1 MHKRGG
7 VNSTLVFWKNTVIF
21 FLFCYN
27 YSTLICVDYYKRIR
41 KNMRGEISLKL
52 LKRAASLILV
62 LAVIIGLFPMM
73 RLFTYAAAP
82 TVGEKVLHGMYSA
95 DAVTIDGELSESGYQ
110 RSIFLSQTLKV
121 SVLWDWKNIYL
132 AFSDTA
138 APAVSELKVNGMA
151 VSVAGT
157 AGATAREIQIPL
169 LSVGITKPDLTEG
182 YALSFKI
189 GEVTWEGKLVFDT
202 AGYSPIQNNKVYYS
216 AVASADKYSVTLDSA
231 ATGQNANRSLCNF
244 KAPQLQSS
252 VEKPTI
258 VELDVTVNNMPDN
271 VTSIGEKKD
280 RQFIVG
286 GFAMAIRDED
296 TTLNSS
302 NYGSEALLV
311 GLCKENG
318 ELKLVHYTN
327 GAFVTAPVEQVPG
340 NLYHLRMEY
349 RYAADG
355 SVGAKYF
362 VNDKV
367 VAEAENVKCTDG
379 SFATKDTNIIQ
390 MITRA
395 ADATPE
401 NRVNVVV
408 SNLSVTKPQA
418 VEAPAGVGDNFLFAS
433 YSADPVTV
441 DGKLTEAAWRQDIPM
456 TSDLS
461 IGAIWDWHNL
471 YLSISSARGSRPS
484 SLTELKVNGVAV
496 HTAGTDGTG
505 CREFQIPLASVG
517 IEDISFA
524 KTYPIKLILDGKTWE
539 GELVFDTSNYA
550 RIQNNKVYY
559 SAVASADKY
568 SVTLDSAAT
577 GNNANRSLCNFKAP
591 LLQSSVENPSIVELD
606 ITVNNMPDNSELT
619 GKTREFCVGGVG
631 LAIRDE
637 DTTLNSSNYGSE
649 ALLVGLCKQNGEMKL
664 AYWADGAYRTADV
677 QASPN
682 NRYHLRVEYSYA
694 ADGSVSAKYFVNG
707 MAVAEG
713 VNVKYINGNY
723 ATKDTNIIQ
732 VVTKAA
738 DATPENRVNVVVANL
753 SVAKPQTLE
762 KPTDLDALTPEYIFG
777 RVDLTNVQ
785 TNLPLI
791 AEFTGKSGKSYPL
804 TWVIEDTS
812 ILAADGK
819 VTRHATEAK
828 STNVTLKADG
838 MELWTVKV
846 TIAPL
851 TVQEQESSA
860 NVDAAFSASAI
871 TVDGV
876 LNEEGWRMSGR
887 ILNTAKQLVAE
898 YGFQWNQTK
907 LFAAVD
913 FVGDV
918 DALAL
923 TLNGKAFAV
932 ENGKLKLAG
941 AEVSG
946 AEIAVNDG
954 VVEIAIPM
962 SVLGLG
968 EKITDYGVSM
978 SITVKAGAFTGAGKT
993 LALTG
998 IDWFVTDNREHAA
1011 PVGGNKST
1019 DAQHGVTQIE
1029 NGWRLFDRYDE
1040 NGTNASGIRSYVL
1053 YQKLPVYTENFA
1065 DRIVAKR
1072 MEFDFLALSMPVM
1085 DEAAFIKSGSYS
1097 NSGLTI
1103 SMGDLANANKDSW
1116 TTVWGIINTKDGLQ
1130 IVVQTSVGNAMR
1142 PLNKQVGEQFSVAV
1156 EWYLD
1161 NHLDVFVDG
1170 EKIHTIYDVS
1180 KYTNKVGDS
1189 SVVVNMRRSTK
1200 GPESDADSIDV
1211 YMTNIAFGKVYD
1223 SKTLLN
1229 QVTFDTIKGS
1239 NTAQDE
1245 VVSDL
1250 HLVEKLVNGQ
1260 LDTEYV
1266 VTWTSSNPAAIN
1278 PETGKVTQPQ
1288 TGAAIVTLTASLT
1301 NGEVK
1306 RFELIVPGVQ
1316 FSNDGVLHVTG
1327 DTNPAA
1333 GAGQT
1338 YRELLFTFDTDNNSI
1353 IKDLGQ
1359 KKKVN
1364 YAVLVDGD
1372 DKARLNAESLTVW
1385 VSDDNVTYTQVESFK
1400 LLHVDTKW
1408 YLYDFEAE
1416 GRYLKVHY
1424 THYHGVDANFVGAYG
1439 QMIEAGYEE
1448 VFGGGSET
1456 FTKNE
1461 YILKNE
1467 SGKLLYDHA
1476 WTVSKEELGITG
1488 TDASI
1493 RIYLDGELLY
1503 HYVSGEDVI
1512 VRIPE
1517 VEAGASVKL
1526 TVKQSDS
1533 RNVLDIANKEGVY
1546 EVTYG
1551 TRETIYGSK
1560 FRWTLTLPAG
1570 TEFPDGSKL
1579 DKETIYLM
1587 GSGNAPAVQ
1596 TSVDGGRT
1604 WTETPVSNNA
1614 PAGKT
1619 PVGKMHDGSFIFDPH
1634 TGRIMYQSYV
1644 VHTTF
1649 LATDMNVSHG
1659 EAFVIA
1665 SDDGGKTWY
1674 HLYTLPCACKEEYKN
1689 KNIPRYA
1696 LSYTEGTLLSTYDG
1710 KGEGID
1716 FVFPVGVQFD
1726 NTGCFATRV
1735 AYTKD
1740 AGETWQYSESVISHP
1755 SVGSQGGC
1763 SEGWII
1769 EREDGVL
1776 VLHTRCESAD
1786 AYGFKVS
1793 YSLDHGLT
1801 WTNDPYFSDYYATNT
1816 QAMLKKLNING
1827 EEVITAIWG
1836 GNNALGGTSY
1846 IRSPFNFAVSTNGGD
1861 TFRNIQNIFS
1871 KTHMECYDTRGD
1883 HYVTNHSVTEHGD
1896 DEMFITFRNLRGDKD
1911 YIRLYIT
1918 DFDKWY
1924 TRTKGA
1930 YDNFEHGTVQYEGW
1944 NKVRGIMEL
1953 SEINAQGKY
1962 SMKLGNDASATR
1974 SVPYLQNGKI
1984 SVDVF
1989 VAADSTFTL
1998 ALQNAYTNIYGV
2010 AMPIGL
2016 RVEGLKLYLNE
2027 QTTSVGTLKEGWNT
2041 LTFDLK
2047 LTEDQATVA
2056 INDGKAIEI
2065 PVVAGAGDYVCYIT
2079 FGAKTDIF
2087 VDELLVTSD
2096 LEPVL
2101 AATEADQKAAD
2112 EVIKLIQVVEKAAD
2126 KAAAVQAARAAY
2138 DKLTQVQ
2145 SDLVDRRSL
2154 AENTLVNYYELLVS
2168 MESEYAEGTAA
2179 AVEGKIAAIGTV
2191 TLKSKAAIEAARAAY
2206 EKLSAEQKALV
2217 KNYQALLDAEAALK
2231 ALEEADKVIPPTGDT
2246 TPVATVTILMFLCTL
2261 AIAVVLFEIRR
2272 KRIFK

>member
-1 MHKRGG
+1 M
-7 VNSTLVFWKNTVIF
+7 
-21 FLFCYN
+21 
-27 YSTLICVDYYKRIR
+27 
-41 KNMRGEISLKL
+41 KL
-52 LKRAASLILV
+52 LKRIASFILV
-62 LAVIIGLFPMM
+62 LAVVIGLFPMM

-82 TVGEKVLHGMYSA
+82 TVGEQVLHATYAA
-95 DAVTIDGELSESGYQ
+95 DPVTVDGDLSEPGYQ

-121 SVLWDWKNIYL
+121 SVLWDWQNIYL

-138 APAVSELKVNGMA
+138 APVVDELKVNAMT
-151 VSVAGT
+151 VSAAGT

-169 LSVGITKPDLTEG
+169 SSVGIVNLDLTEG

-202 AGYSPIQNNKVYYS
+202 TPYSSIQNNKVYYS

-231 ATGQNANRSLCNF
+231 ATGHNANRSLCNF
-244 KAPQLQSS
+244 KAPLLQSS
-252 VEKPTI
+252 VEKPTT

-271 VTSIGEKKD
+271 ATSVGATKD

-286 GFAMAIRDED
+286 GFTMAIRDED
-296 TTLNSS
+296 TKANGTN
-302 NYGSEALLV
+302 GKEAMLV
-311 GLCKENG
+311 GLCKQDGNMM
-318 ELKLVHYTN
+318 LVYYAN
-327 GAFVTAPVEQVPG
+327 GAFCTAPVDQAPG
-340 NLYHLRMEY
+340 NQYHLRMEY
-349 RYAADG
+349 SYDADG
-355 SVGAKYF
+355 NISAKYF
-362 VNDKV
+362 VNGKF
-367 VAEAENVKCTDG
+367 VAEATNAKCTDG
-379 SFATKDTNIIQ
+379 SFATKDPNIIQ
-390 MITRA
+390 MVTRA
-395 ADATPE
+395 ADTTEA

-433 YSADPVTV
+433 YSADEVTV

-461 IGAIWDWHNL
+461 VGAIWDWHNL
-471 YLSISSARGSRPS
+471 YLSISSARGNRPS

-517 IEDISFA
+517 IDEISFT
-524 KTYPIKLILDGKTWE
+524 KTYPVKLILDGKTWE

-577 GNNANRSLCNFKAP
+577 GNDANRSLCNFKAP
-591 LLQSSVENPSIVELD
+591 LLQSSVEKPTIVELD
-606 ITVNNMPDNSELT
+606 VMVNNMPDNVTSIS
-619 GKTREFCVGGVG
+619 GKNRQFIVGGFTM
-631 LAIRDE
+631 AIRDE
-637 DTTLNSSNYGSE
+637 DTKANGTNGKE
-649 ALLVGLCKQNGEMKL
+649 AMLVGLCKQDGEMKL
-664 AYWADGAYRTADV
+664 VYYANGAFSTASVD
-677 QASPN
+677 QAPGN
-682 NRYHLRVEYSYA
+682 QYHLRIEYSYA
-694 ADGSVSAKYFVNG
+694 VNGSISAKYFVNG
-707 MAVAEG
+707 KFVAEAANAKCTDG
-713 VNVKYINGNY
+713 SFS
-723 ATKDTNIIQ
+723 TKDTNIIQ
-732 VVTKAA
+732 MVTRAA
-738 DATPENRVNVVVANL
+738 DTTEANRVNVEVSNL
-753 SVAKPQTLE
+753 SVAKPQALE
-762 KPTDLDALTPEYIFG
+762 KPSDLDVLTPEYIFG

-785 TNLPLI
+785 ANLPLL
-791 AEFTGKSGKSYPL
+791 AEFTGKSGKTYPL

-851 TVQEQESSA
+851 TVQMQESPA
-860 NVDAAFSASAI
+860 HMDAAFSAAPI
-871 TVDGV
+871 TIDGV
-876 LNEEGWRMSGR
+876 LSEEGWRMSGR
-887 ILNTAKQLVAE
+887 VLNAAKQLVAE

-907 LFAAVD
+907 LFVAVD
-913 FVGDV
+913 FADQV

-923 TLNGKAFAV
+923 NLNGKAFTV
-932 ENGKLKLAG
+932 ENGKLMLSG
-941 AEVSG
+941 AEVT
-946 AEIAVNDG
+946 AAQIAVQG
-954 VVEIAIPM
+954 GTVEIAIPV

-968 EKITDYGVSM
+968 EKLTDYGVSM
-978 SITVKAGAFTGAGKT
+978 NITVKAGAFTSAGKT
-993 LALTG
+993 LELTG
-998 IDWFVTDNREHAA
+998 IDWFVTDNRDHAA

-1065 DRIVAKR
+1065 DRVAAKR
-1072 MEFDFLALSMPVM
+1072 MEFDFLALSMPVL
-1085 DEAAFIKSGSYS
+1085 DETAHIKSGSYS

-1103 SMGDLANANKDSW
+1103 SMGDLADANKDAW
-1116 TTVWGIINTKDGLQ
+1116 TTVWGIMNTKDGLQ
-1130 IVVQTSVGNAMR
+1130 VVVQTSVGNEML
-1142 PLNKQVGEQFSVAV
+1142 PLNKQVGEQFSIAV

-1161 NHLDVFVDG
+1161 NHMDVFVDG
-1170 EKIHTIYDVS
+1170 VKIHTIYDIS

-1200 GPESDADSIDV
+1200 GPESDAESFDV

-1223 SKTLLN
+1223 SKSLLN
-1229 QVTFDTIKGS
+1229 QLTFDSIKGS
-1239 NTAQDE
+1239 NTAQDN

-1250 HLVEKLVNGQ
+1250 QLVEKLVNGQ
-1260 LDTEYV
+1260 LDTEYFI
-1266 VTWTSSNPAAIN
+1266 TWTSSNPAAVN
-1278 PETGKVTQPQ
+1278 AQTGKVTQPQ
-1288 TGAAIVTLTASLT
+1288 TGVAIVTLTASLT

-1306 RFELIVPGVQ
+1306 RFELIVPGVVT
-1316 FSNDGVLHVTG
+1316 SNDGVLHVTG

-1333 GAGQT
+1333 GAGKT
-1338 YRELLFTFDTDNNSI
+1338 YTELLFTFDTDNNSI
-1353 IKDLGQ
+1353 IRDLGGKQ
-1359 KKKVN
+1359 KVN
-1364 YAVLVDGD
+1364 YAVLTDGD

-1385 VSDDNVTYTQVESFK
+1385 VSDDNVTYTQVKSFK

-1416 GRYLKVHY
+1416 GRYVKVHY

-1439 QMIEAGYEE
+1439 QMIDAGYEE
-1448 VFGGGSET
+1448 VFGAGNAT

-1461 YILKNE
+1461 FVLKND

-1476 WTVSKEELGITG
+1476 WTISKEELGITG

-1493 RIYLDGELLY
+1493 RISLNGELLY
-1503 HYVSGEDVI
+1503 HYVDGKNVV

-1517 VEAGASVKL
+1517 VAAGASVKL

-1533 RNVLDIANKEGVY
+1533 TAVLDIANKEGVY

-1560 FRWTLTLPAG
+1560 FRWALTLPAG
-1570 TEFPDGSKL
+1570 TKFPDGSKL
-1579 DKETIYLM
+1579 DQETIYLM
-1587 GSGNAPAVQ
+1587 GSGSVPAVQ

-1604 WTETPVSNNA
+1604 WAETPVGNNA
-1614 PAGKT
+1614 PAGKD
-1619 PVGKMHDGSFIFDPH
+1619 PVGKMHDGSFIFDSH
-1634 TGRIMYQSYV
+1634 TGRIMYQSYI

-1674 HLYTLPCACKEEYKN
+1674 HLYTLPCACKEEYKD

-1696 LSYTEGTLLSTYDG
+1696 LSYTEGTQLSTYDG

-1716 FVFPVGVQFD
+1716 FVFPIGVQFD

-1740 AGETWQYSESVISHP
+1740 AGDTWQYSESVISHP
-1755 SVGSQGGC
+1755 AVGSQGGC
-1763 SEGWII
+1763 SEGWIV

-1801 WTNDPYFSDYYATNT
+1801 WTNDSYFSDYYATNT

-1846 IRSPFNFAVSTNGGD
+1846 IRSPFNFAISTNGGD

-1883 HYVTNHSVTEHGD
+1883 HYVTNQSVVEYGD
-1896 DEMFITFRNLRGDKD
+1896 DEMLVTFRNLRGDKD
-1911 YIRLYIT
+1911 YIRLYIS

-1944 NKVRGIMEL
+1944 SGVRGVVEL
-1953 SEINAQGKY
+1953 SEFNAQGKY
-1962 SMKLGNDASATR
+1962 SMRLDNKASATR
-1974 SVPYLQNGKI
+1974 SVPYLQDGKI
-1984 SVDVF
+1984 SIDVF
-1989 VAADSTFTL
+1989 VAADSVFTL

-2010 AMPIGL
+2010 AMPVGV
-2016 RVEGLKLYLNE
+2016 RVEGLNLYLNE

-2056 INDGKAIEI
+2056 VNDGKAINI
-2065 PVVAGAGDYVCYIT
+2065 PMADAGDYVCYIT
-2079 FGAKTDIF
+2079 FGAETEIF
-2087 VDELLVTSD
+2087 VDELLVISD

-2112 EVIKLIQVVEKAAD
+2112 EVVKLIQSVEKVAD
-2126 KAAAVQAARAAY
+2126 KAAAVEAAREAY
-2138 DKLTQVQ
+2138 NKLTQVQ
-2145 SDLVDRRSL
+2145 ADLVNCRAL
-2154 AENTLVNYYELLVS
+2154 VGNTLVNYYELLLS
-2168 MESEYAEGTAA
+2168 LESKYAEGTAE
-2179 AVEGKIAAIGTV
+2179 AVEGKIAAIGKV
-2191 TLKSKAAIEAARAAY
+2191 TLNSKAAIEAARAAY

-2217 KNYQALLDAEAALK
+2217 SNYQVLLNAEAALK
-2231 ALEEADKVIPPTGDT
+2231 ALEEADAIIPSTGDA
-2246 TPVATVTILMFLCTL
+2246 TPVVAVMVLMVLCVLATT
-2261 AIAVVLFEIRR
+2261 VLFEIRR